1 MKKKEMI
8 CECCGKKNEEN
19 KIVKI
24 KSKKKKTFI
33 LCKNC
38 LDKIYD
44 KVYFKE
50 IQKYSSNEINFIKKK

>member
-1 MKKKEMI
+1 M
-8 CECCGKKNEEN
+8 
-19 KIVKI
+19 
-24 KSKKKKTFI
+24 FI